1 MTLQISF
8 IDGLLRQRSVQSV
21 KQLHSLGIFHGD
33 LEPQNVAETLVGF
46 KFFDFGRSE
55 LHHCQQGQCGELQ
68 DFVERTEL
76 PVHAFVPRF
85 NRFITFDK
93 PTDGIDRC
101 IVAVVPIWTTTCRSF
116 DNDYNRK
123 A

>member
-1 MTLQISF
+1 MGSF
-8 IDGLLRQRSVQSV
+8 RQRSVQSV

-76 PVHAFVPRF
+76 PYMLLYH
-85 NRFITFDK
+85 DS
-93 PTDGIDRC
+93 
-101 IVAVVPIWTTTCRSF
+101 IVSLLSTSLPMA
-116 DNDYNRK
+116 
-123 A
+123 